1 MRSRPIRHDAR
12 ASRRAGASAVEMA
25 FVAPVL
31 LLIVFGL
38 FEIAHAFM
46 VQHLIQDA
54 ARQGCRVG
62 ISFRK
67 TNAMVQDT
75 INRLLQAEGIAGAN
89 TTITVNGT
97 TSDVSVAPAGADIQV
112 RITLAA
118 SQVSLFPGSGYLTG
132 QLTATSDMRHE

>member
-1 MRSRPIRHDAR
+1 MRSRPIRHEA
-12 ASRRAGASAVEMA
+12 RRAGASAVEMA

-75 INRLLQAEGIAGAN
+75 INRLLQAEGITGAN

-97 TSDVSVAPAGADIQV
+97 TSDLSVAPAGADIRV
-112 RITLAA
+112 RITLAT
-118 SQVSLFPGSGYLTG
+118 SRVSLFPGSGYLTG
-132 QLTATSDMRHE
+132 QLTAACDMRHE